1 MLISFLFIENGPE
14 NSVILYNDT
23 TAISKPGQ
31 TLPFDCTE
39 KKQQM
44 ENGLCN
50 FAFLVS
56 AARLAR
62 KADWPTLGTAAPA
75 ADSVRPPGQCPLGS
89 LACSYLS

>member
-1 MLISFLFIENGPE
+1 MAQSRNIPFFMLISFLFIENGPE

-50 FAFLVS
+50 FAVLVS

-62 KADWPTLGTAAPA
+62 KADRAHAG
-75 ADSVRPPGQCPLGS
+75 DRCPGS
-89 LACSYLS
+89 W